1 MQPSCESSPWCALGR
16 VELRVS
22 PFRYFLAP
30 RCLAPD
36 NERRL
41 LEWFET
47 DAPWRLAETDF
58 YQQYEF
64 NMLHMAL
71 PECLAPLISPDNLAA
86 LRQEMADIFDV
97 AFDERIM
104 LVAHKLV
111 PGQRIA
117 IHNDHLVGEE
127 THRLTVQL
135 NRGLDDADGGLFI
148 LFNGFDSMDIHRII
162 RPVTGS
168 GIGFE
173 IGENSHHA
181 VSRLH
186 SGERYTLVY
195 SFHARQNS
203 GNG

>member
-1 MQPSCESSPWCALGR
+1 M
-16 VELRVS
+16 

-30 RCLAPD
+30 RCLVPD
-36 NERRL
+36 AERAL

-47 DAPWRLAETDF
+47 DAPWRLVETDF

-64 NMLHMAL
+64 SMLHMAL
-71 PECLAPLISPDNLAA
+71 PKSVAPLISPNNLAA
-86 LRQEMADIFDV
+86 LRREMEAIFDV
-97 AFDERIM
+97 VLDDRIM

-117 IHNDHLVGEE
+117 IHNDHLAGEE

-135 NRGLDDADGGLFI
+135 NRGLDDADGGLMM
-148 LFNGFDSMDIHRII
+148 LFNSFDPADVHRII
-162 RPVTGS
+162 RPVTGI

-186 SGERYTLVY
+186 GGKRYTLVY
-195 SFHARQNS
+195 SFHAQRNP